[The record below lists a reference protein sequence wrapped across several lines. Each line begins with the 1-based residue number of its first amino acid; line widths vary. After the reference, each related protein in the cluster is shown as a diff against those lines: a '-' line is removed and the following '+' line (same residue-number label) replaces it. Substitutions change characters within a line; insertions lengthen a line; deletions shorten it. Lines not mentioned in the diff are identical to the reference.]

1 MIKDVESK
9 EEKFIFSKE
18 ISFNKV
24 IFKYDKEEVLN
35 NISFKINK
43 GETVAIVGHSGAGK
57 STIADLLIRFYEVQS
72 GTIKSMI

>member
-1 MIKDVESK
+1 MI
-9 EEKFIFSKE
+9 
-18 ISFNKV
+18 
-24 IFKYDKEEVLN
+24 KEEVLN

-72 GTIKSMI
+72 GTIKIDDINIQELSLNQLRKLNGSCNSRIYII